1 MKTSKDYKMLT
12 PGSRVAISLKT
23 LFEAKPSDSTGI
35 AVTDAGHALRHTTE
49 NGQDYYDLDN
59 GETAYACC
67 DGEEVTVVSSDHG
80 GEKEL
85 ITFKNDSNDLPT
97 EFRLSISE
105 CETAIFGLK

>member
-12 PGSRVAISLKT
+12 PGSRVGISLKT
-23 LFEAKPSDSTGI
+23 LFESKPSDSTGI
-35 AVTDAGHALRHTTE
+35 AVTDAGHALLHTTE

-59 GETAYACC
+59 GESGYACC

-85 ITFKNDSNDLPT
+85 ITFKNDNSELPM
-97 EFRLSISE
+97 EFKLSISE